1 MVLCGICSDQESK
14 YKCPTCKIPYC
25 SIACFKNHK
34 LEPCQPVTE
43 TNESSSSILASSSE
57 SAERKQLPTDTAD
70 EDDTSRL
77 TINQLTSLAHS
88 SEVTKYLQDPQIRDW
103 VTRIDRSNE
112 PEKEIDIARA
122 ADPKLEEFIQLLL
135 KTTGHEHH

>member
-1 MVLCGICSDQESK
+1 MVVCGICTDQESK

-34 LEPCQPVTE
+34 LEPCQPPAAQ
-43 TNESSSSILASSSE
+43 ASNI
-57 SAERKQLPTDTAD
+57 ERKKLPTDNTD

-77 TINQLTSLAHS
+77 TLNQLTSLAHS
-88 SEVTKYLQDPQIRDW
+88 PEVVKYLQDPQIRDW
-103 VTRIDRSNE
+103 VARIDRSTE
-112 PEKEIDIARA
+112 PEKEIDTART

-135 KTTGHEHH
+135 KTTGHEHN